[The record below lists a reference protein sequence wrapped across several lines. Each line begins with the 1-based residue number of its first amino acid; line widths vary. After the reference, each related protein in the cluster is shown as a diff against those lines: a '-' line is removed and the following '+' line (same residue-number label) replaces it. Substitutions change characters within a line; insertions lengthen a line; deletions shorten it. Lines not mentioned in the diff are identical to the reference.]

1 MWKNE
6 HQLLPTLVARWLS
19 SECVGVSSECA
30 GVSSECAGVSSECAG
45 VCICVCVSERTVIG
59 GLMTWVTFSHYS
71 DSKI

>member
-30 GVSSECAGVSSECAG
+30 GVSSECAGV
-45 VCICVCVSERTVIG
+45 CICVCVSERTVIG
-59 GLMTWVTFSHYS
+59 GLTTWVTFSHYS